1 MRLLIL
7 GGTSDGKA
15 LARELH
21 DKGIEVVYSIAG
33 LVRQPDLPCEVI
45 SGGFSIRGGLSRYI
59 LENNITALLDATHP
73 FATKMSQ
80 KALDV
85 SEQLNIKLWRYQR
98 PDWVATPEDNWVF
111 FEDWS
116 DLLRALVPYQ
126 SIFLT
131 QGQLSE
137 SMLAALHQL
146 HKSGQRFVHRTAVEP
161 KHLIPDW
168 MEWVQGIGPFSLEE
182 ELALL
187 NEYQI
192 DGVVSK
198 HSGGEVP
205 AKILAARSIQAPVF
219 MLQRPENDQ
228 LSDTNI
234 LVKGFEDLESIKTD
248 YLKYCFQTAKQP

>member
-1 MRLLIL
+1 MKLLIL

-21 DKGIEVVYSIAG
+21 TNGIAVVYSIAG

-59 LENNITALLDATHP
+59 LDNNITALLDATHP
-73 FATKMSQ
+73 FASKMSQ
-80 KALDV
+80 TASNI

-98 PDWVATPEDNWVF
+98 PDWVATAEDNWAF
-111 FEDWS
+111 FDGWS
-116 DLLRALVPYQ
+116 DLLLALAPYK

-137 SMLAALHQL
+137 SMLAALHQ
-146 HKSGQRFVHRTAVEP
+146 HRKSGQRFVHRTAVEP
-161 KHLIPDW
+161 KHRTPKW
-168 MEWVQGIGPFSLEE
+168 MEWLQGIGPFSLED

-187 NEYQI
+187 MKYQI
-192 DGVVSK
+192 EVIVSK

-205 AKILAARSIQAPVF
+205 AKILAAKPIQLPVF
-219 MLQRPENDQ
+219 MIQQPQIYQ
-228 LSDTNI
+228 LSNM
-234 LVKGFEDLESIKTD
+234 KTAFSRAEI
-248 YLKYCFQTAKQP
+248 YSHFGLS